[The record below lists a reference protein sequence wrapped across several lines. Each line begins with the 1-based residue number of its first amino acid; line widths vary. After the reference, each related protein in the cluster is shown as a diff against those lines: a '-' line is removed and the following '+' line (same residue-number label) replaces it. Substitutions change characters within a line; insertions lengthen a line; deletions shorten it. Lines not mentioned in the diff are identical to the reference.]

1 MRNLTK
7 TLAVVSLLA
16 PASGHSLGIGDIK
29 LHSALNQNLDAE
41 VSLVVSAGE
50 NASDI
55 KVNLATH
62 DKFDVAGVPW
72 TSFLSSIKFSTV
84 VGAKGSVLIKISS
97 KEVVKEPFLDFLLE
111 VSWPKG
117 SLYREFTVLLDPPA
131 VYNPGPP
138 LTESYEPEQAIIPQR
153 QSNLNPQ
160 ERSLSVVAEEYG
172 PTRKNDTLW
181 KIAER
186 AGSQSGVSVEQ
197 MIIALYEENPHA
209 FYKENVHA
217 LSAGK
222 TLKIPK
228 RDVVLK
234 LSRKQ
239 ALVELNRQTTAWK
252 NRLAPAPVE
261 TASANKITP
270 DNQLTLVAPTAAEIT
285 ENVIVAPETESVT
298 VNKKADEVLLPANP
312 NKEVVS
318 VASPVDNVLQSK
330 IANLEKQL
338 AMMQQIVALK
348 DQQLAVLQNQSQEKP
363 VARAESTQT
372 MPSQTEVINQKPA
385 QAVTGP
391 VLQSEP
397 EVRSSSN
404 TYVLWLGGMTLG
416 TLSLLGWLW
425 WRKRVAGENTINP
438 HLFTS
443 SNVSKATGLKGYAST
458 SIEKNNA
465 NNTDAVGASSS
476 LNEFTFGNINTFDTD
491 QDEIDPVSEADV
503 YLAVGRYQQAEELM
517 RDVIKDQPDRDEC
530 KLKLLEIF
538 YSTENYLAFEAYAN
552 ELAKAGKKDDVAF
565 WGKVTEMG
573 REICQDSTLF
583 SSGEDGN
590 ATKNNTPFKNDVA
603 NSVKSDLI
611 KKEDETD
618 INKSACS
625 SSYFTESVITE
636 GSKKIP
642 PTIDSLLNDDLTFF
656 EDNLVDEPRNND
668 SIDFDLSPLT
678 TANEIDDSATAD
690 IDIQTYLKKS

>member
-16 PASGHSLGIGDIK
+16 PASGHALGIGDIK
-29 LHSALNQNLDAE
+29 LHSALNQNLNAE

-55 KVNLATH
+55 KVNLAPH
-62 DKFDVAGVPW
+62 EKFDAAGVPW
-72 TSFLSSIKFSTV
+72 ASFLSKITFSTV
-84 VGAKGSVLIKISS
+84 VGANGSVIIRLSS
-97 KEVVKEPFLDFLLE
+97 KEAVKEPFLNFLLE

-131 VYNPGPP
+131 AYNPAPS
-138 LTESYEPEQAIIPQR
+138 LTTSYEREPAVISQR
-153 QSNLNPQ
+153 QSKPSQ
-160 ERSLSVVAEEYG
+160 QVSAEGSSSVANEYG

-181 KIAER
+181 KVAER
-186 AGSQSGVSVEQ
+186 AGNQVGVSVEQ

-209 FYKENVHA
+209 FYRDNVHA

-228 RDVVLK
+228 REVALK
-234 LSRKQ
+234 LSKKQ
-239 ALVELNRQTTAWK
+239 ALTELNRQTTAWK
-252 NRLAPAPVE
+252 NRLAPPPTESV
-261 TASANKITP
+261 SAQKTMP
-270 DNQLTLVAPTAAEIT
+270 DNQLTLVAPTAAEVT
-285 ENVIVAPETESVT
+285 KNVIIAPKNEQVTTKPKVDEVAPTSPTSEEI
-298 VNKKADEVLLPANP
+298 AR
-312 NKEVVS
+312 
-318 VASPVDNVLQSK
+318 VAAPVDDALQSK
-330 IANLEKQL
+330 IADLEKQL

-348 DQQLAVLQNQSQEKP
+348 DQQLSTMQNRSQLKP
-363 VARAESTQT
+363 IAQPESGQAT
-372 MPSQTEVINQKPA
+372 PDQTEVVKQKPA
-385 QAVTGP
+385 PAVTPP
-391 VLQSEP
+391 VLQP
-397 EVRSSSN
+397 EATTSSN
-404 TYVLWLGGMTLG
+404 TYTLWLGGVSVG
-416 TLSLLGWLW
+416 ILSLLGWLW
-425 WRKRVAGENTINP
+425 SRKREADEKTNNSG
-438 HLFTS
+438 LFSS
-443 SNVSKATGLKGYAST
+443 SNISNVPELKDYFST
-458 SIEKNNA
+458 SIKTEAA
-465 NNTDAVGASSS
+465 NNGDAVGTSSS
-476 LNEFTFGNINTFDTD
+476 FNEYTFGKFDID

-583 SSGEDGN
+583 SSDADGL
-590 ATKNNTPFKNDVA
+590 TKNNTPFKNDVA

-611 KKEDETD
+611 KKENETD
-618 INKSACS
+618 INKSAS
-625 SSYFTESVITE
+625 GSSYFTESVITE
-636 GSKKIP
+636 GSEKIP

-678 TANEIDDSATAD
+678 TANEIDDSATSS
-690 IDIQTYLKKS
+690 IDIHTYLKKS